1 MCILV
6 AGTLRLGSWSG
17 PTARKERRE
26 DARSLIASG
35 SGHAGSLRGWG
46 RWCTGS
52 SYHLGEGGW
61 LSTET
66 GWPLIEAPPPL
77 NLLQRALQL
86 PAPVRM
92 GPGHAHLSVLALG
105 PHLTLS
111 LSPLP
116 VDHHSQQLGPQP
128 RPSLSPCPP
137 PGLTL
142 VGPSRPQALLPSP
155 PWPQRGL
162 VVRGERR
169 VASGT
174 LFAPSRTRNF
184 EGGRQCSDP
193 GTFK

>member
-1 MCILV
+1 MCVIV
-6 AGTLRLGSWSG
+6 AGTLRLGSWTG

-26 DARSLIASG
+26 DAQSSIASG
-35 SGHAGSLRGWG
+35 SGHAGSLREWG

-137 PGLTL
+137 P
-142 VGPSRPQALLPSP
+142 R
-155 PWPQRGL
+155 PQRGL
-162 VVRGERR
+162 VGRGQRR
-169 VASGT
+169 VASRT
-174 LFAPSRTRNF
+174 LFVPSRTRNF

-193 GTFK
+193 GKVK

>member
-1 MCILV
+1 MCVLV

-26 DARSLIASG
+26 DAQSSIASG

-61 LSTET
+61 LFTET
-66 GWPLIEAPPPL
+66 GWTLIEATPPL

-92 GPGHAHLSVLALG
+92 GLGHAHLSVLALG

-116 VDHHSQQLGPQP
+116 VVHHNQQLGPQP
-128 RPSLSPCPP
+128 RPFPLPAPGPDTRGPLSPPGASPQPP
-137 PGLTL
+137 VAPTRPRREGRAPGRFHDFVSSLEDDEL
-142 VGPSRPQALLPSP
+142 
-155 PWPQRGL
+155 
-162 VVRGERR
+162 
-169 VASGT
+169 
-174 LFAPSRTRNF
+174 
-184 EGGRQCSDP
+184 
-193 GTFK
+193 